1 MNPGPFWL
9 RLLNVYP
16 NEWWIVKRLYLFQ
29 FFQGA
34 GIAFFFTSV
43 FALFLDKFPIT
54 ELSIVLILAAFLLWV
69 VGFIYTRMEHKM
81 SFSRFNM
88 AIVLGLVGSV
98 VILAGASFFISQNWF
113 FYVLLAWFNVLYLA
127 NNLQFWGIA
136 TLFFDVR
143 QSKRLFAVISAGD
156 IPAKFIGYTL
166 ASILVKHTGVQ
177 SLLFFGAVCM
187 VASIP
192 FLKSILKSGELQ
204 VIHRSDQLHKDRQ
217 SRKQITKLV
226 KNFTTNIFIRRIAF
240 ISLITSASV
249 ILINY
254 GFYAEVRKAYS
265 TDVDLAQF
273 IAFFFA
279 ILRITA
285 LITKMLFTGRVT
297 AALGIRQAL
306 FITPVGLLILTTS
319 IVIAEWI
326 GQEQK
331 VIFYLFA
338 VSAIVVDVLRTSF
351 NAPVLLTL
359 MQPLSTHDRLRAHN
373 IVKGLM
379 DPFASLF
386 CGGLLYVSFNIQDRV
401 DLVFL
406 GYTLLVLGILWII
419 GIVLVNRQYLQMLIK
434 TISTRYFSQEEFDLQ
449 DETIV
454 QHIRQKL
461 ATGTEVEVISILR
474 MLTSNTNPVAE
485 DLITQLLT
493 HSSDLVKIEALRLI
507 DDKYVNIKPRLHSL
521 LETDI
526 RGDVKNEVIKTL
538 CKIAKDEEEIGN
550 YLTDPS
556 EEVRKAA
563 ITGMLDNKNVAIN
576 QSAESAISHLLA
588 SAEIANKKKVLSI
601 LEEVR
606 DKYDHPAHAP
616 LISDPDDSVRDL
628 AIKSVGKACAPQVL
642 NALMLQLH
650 QNEKQVLI
658 ALYNVGTPA
667 IALLRDKI
675 LSSAVSESLKEK
687 LIVLCGRIGGDKA
700 KQVLVE
706 VLKKTPQ
713 QNSAVIK
720 ALHRCKY
727 RTDPTT
733 HRLFEEIARL
743 YIIYGVE
750 LLYMQQY
757 LSRINERYLVLNSSL
772 HHEVHDIREILLCLF
787 ECMYDREKI
796 NEAKFGLNGKHKESI
811 ANAMEIIELTVKKD
825 IGRNFNILFDVTT
838 IEQRCLALRSLFTE
852 KQFAEVE
859 SILARILSEKPI
871 TFQNWTKACSLYFS
885 KKFLHRLDT
894 RLFEKYVHSE
904 NSLLRETAL
913 YASEPRNLAP

>member
-1 MNPGPFWL
+1 MNPGAFWL

-54 ELSIVLILAAFLLWV
+54 ELSIVLILAAVLLWT
-69 VGFIYTRMEHKM
+69 VGFIYTRLEHAM
-81 SFSRFNM
+81 SFSRFNL
-88 AIVLGLVGSV
+88 AIIGGLISSVL
-98 VILAGASFFISQNWF
+98 ILAGASFFLSQSWF
-113 FYVLLAWFNVLYLA
+113 YYTLLAWFNVLYLV

-156 IPAKFIGYTL
+156 IPAKFVGYTL
-166 ASILVKHTGVQ
+166 ALLVVSHTGVRN
-177 SLLFFGAVCM
+177 LLFLGAGCM
-187 VASIP
+187 LASIP
-192 FLKSILKSGELQ
+192 FLKSILRSGELQ
-204 VIHRSDQLHKDRQ
+204 VIHRSDQLHKDKQ
-217 SRKQITKLV
+217 SRKQITKLI

-240 ISLITSASV
+240 ISLITSASI

-254 GFYAEVRKAYS
+254 GFYSEVKKANQD
-265 TDVDLAQF
+265 DVALARF

-279 ILRITA
+279 VLRIIA
-285 LITKMLFTGRVT
+285 LVTKMLVT
-297 AALGIRQAL
+297 SRLTASMGIRQAL
-306 FITPVGLLILTTS
+306 FITPVGLLILIAS
-319 IVIAEWI
+319 IIVAEWV
-326 GQEQK
+326 GQDK
-331 VIFYLFA
+331 KIIFYLFA
-338 VSAIVVDVLRTSF
+338 VSSIVVEVLRTSF

-386 CGGLLYVSFNIQDRV
+386 CGGLLYVSFNLQGRV

-406 GYTLLVLGILWII
+406 CYTLMVLGILWLI

-449 DETIV
+449 DETII
-454 QHIRQKL
+454 QHIRQKM
-461 ATGTEVEVISILR
+461 ATGTEAEVISILR
-474 MLTSNTNPVAE
+474 MLTSKMNPVAE
-485 DLITQLLT
+485 DLITQLLN
-493 HSSDLVKIEALRLI
+493 HPSDLVKIEALKLI
-507 DDKYVNIKPRLHSL
+507 NDKYPNIKPRLHSL
-521 LETDI
+521 LESDLSAE
-526 RGDVKNEVIKTL
+526 VKNELIKTL
-538 CKIAKDEEEIGN
+538 CKIADDEKEVSD
-550 YLTDPS
+550 YLGDPL
-556 EEVRKAA
+556 EDVRKAA
-563 ITGMLDNKNVAIN
+563 ITGMLDNANVAIN
-576 QSAESAISHLLA
+576 KSADEAIGDLLSSTEVA
-588 SAEIANKKKVLSI
+588 DKRKGLSI
-601 LEEVR
+601 LSQVG
-606 DKYDHPAHAP
+606 DKYDHPAHAR
-616 LISDPDDSVRDL
+616 LIDDKDPAIRNL
-628 AIKSVGKACAPQVL
+628 AIRSVGRACTTEVL
-642 NALMLQLH
+642 NALMQQLRD
-650 QNEKQVLI
+650 NEKLVLI
-658 ALYNVGTPA
+658 ALHNVGTPA
-667 IALLRDKI
+667 IPLLRDQI
-675 LSSAVSESLKEK
+675 MSATVSEGLKEK
-687 LIVLCGRIGGDKA
+687 MIALCGRIGGDKA
-700 KQVLVE
+700 KHVLVE
-706 VLKKTPQ
+706 ILKKMPQ
-713 QNSAVIK
+713 QNPAIIK

-727 RTDPTT
+727 GTDSTT
-733 HRLFEEIARL
+733 HKLFENIARL

-772 HHEVHDIREILLCLF
+772 YHEIQEIREILLCLF

-796 NEAKFGLNGKHKESI
+796 NQAKFGLNGKHRESI

-871 TFQNWTKACSLYFS
+871 TYQSWTKACSLYFS
-885 KKFLHRLDT
+885 KKFLHHLDRRLY
-894 RLFEKYVHSE
+894 EKYIHSE

-913 YASEPRNLAP
+913 YASASSLI

>member
-43 FALFLDKFPIT
+43 FALFLGKFPIT
-54 ELSIVLILAAFLLWV
+54 ELSIVLMLSAVLLWI
-69 VGFIYTRMEHKM
+69 VGFIYTRLEHAM
-81 SFSRFNM
+81 SFSRFNI
-88 AIVLGLVGSV
+88 AIIVGLISSVL
-98 VILAGASFFISQNWF
+98 ILAGASFFLSQNWF
-113 FYVLLAWFNVLYLA
+113 YYTLLAWFNVLYLV

-136 TLFFDVR
+136 TLFFDLR

-166 ASILVKHTGVQ
+166 ASILVKHTGLQ

-204 VIHRSDQLHKDRQ
+204 AIHRSDQLHKDKQ
-217 SRKQITKLV
+217 SRKQITRLV
-226 KNFTTNIFIRRIAF
+226 KNFTTNIFVRRIAF
-240 ISLITSASV
+240 ISLITSAAV

-254 GFYAEVRKAYS
+254 GFYAEVRKAYT
-265 TDVDLAQF
+265 TDVGLAQF

-279 ILRITA
+279 FLRITA
-285 LITKMLFTGRVT
+285 LVTKMLFTSRVT
-297 AALGIRQAL
+297 AAMGIRQAL
-306 FITPVGLLILTTS
+306 FITPVGLLIMTTS
-319 IVIAEWI
+319 IIIAEWV
-326 GQEQK
+326 GEDQK
-331 VIFYLFA
+331 VIFYLFGI
-338 VSAIVVDVLRTSF
+338 SSIVVDVLRTSF
-351 NAPVLLTL
+351 NSPVLLTL

-386 CGGLLYVSFNIQDRV
+386 CGGLLYVSFNIQNRV

-406 GYTLLVLGILWII
+406 CYILLVLGILWIA
-419 GIVLVNRQYLQMLIK
+419 GIVMVNRQYLQMLIK
-434 TISTRYFSQEEFDLQ
+434 TMSTRYFSQAEFDLN
-449 DETIV
+449 DERII

-461 ATGTEVEVISILR
+461 ATGTEAEVISILR
-474 MLTSNTNPVAE
+474 MLTSKMNPVAE
-485 DLITQLLT
+485 DLITQLLS
-493 HSSDLVKIEALRLI
+493 HVSDLVKIEALRLI
-507 DDKYVNIKPRLHSL
+507 NDTYANIKPRLHL
-521 LETDI
+521 LLDSDI
-526 RGDVKNEVIKTL
+526 SGEVKNEVIKTL
-538 CKIAKDEEEIGN
+538 CKMADDEEEITN
-550 YLTDPS
+550 YLSDPS

-563 ITGMLDNKNVAIN
+563 ITGMLDNKNAGIN
-576 QSAESAISHLLA
+576 QSAEKAISDLLV
-588 SAEIANKKKVLSI
+588 STETANKRKVLSI

-606 DKYDHPAHAP
+606 EKYDHPAHAL
-616 LISDPDDSVRDL
+616 LISDPDYSIRDL

-642 NALMLQLH
+642 NSLMLQIH
-650 QNEKQVLI
+650 QHEKQVLI

-667 IALLRDKI
+667 VDLLRDKI
-675 LSSAVSESLKEK
+675 LSSAVSEALKEK

-733 HRLFEEIARL
+733 HKLFEDIARL

-772 HHEVHDIREILLCLF
+772 HHEVQDIREILLCLF

-859 SILARILSEKPI
+859 SILARILSERPI
-871 TFQNWTKACSLYFS
+871 TFQSWTKACSLYFS
-885 KKFLHRLDT
+885 KKFLHQLDT
-894 RLFEKYVHSE
+894 RLYEKYVHSE
-904 NSLLRETAL
+904 NSMLRETAL
-913 YASEPRNLAP
+913 YASEVRNLAP